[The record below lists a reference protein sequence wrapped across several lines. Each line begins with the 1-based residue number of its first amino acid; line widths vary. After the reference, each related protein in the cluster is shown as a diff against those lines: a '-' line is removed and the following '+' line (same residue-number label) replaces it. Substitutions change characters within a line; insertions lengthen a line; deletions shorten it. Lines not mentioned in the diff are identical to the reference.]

1 MTRTYGQPWNKG
13 RSVGA
18 RKALSQQDV
27 RQIQSSLI
35 DQNNRHDLCLF
46 LVAIDT
52 MLRASDLLRLRV
64 CDVVDG
70 NRNVKTTFPWRQK
83 KTASSVYPVLTPT
96 TQKALLDWVVASDK
110 QSQDYLFTRE
120 KPNTGEPISIGFY
133 RTLIKRWVVLIGLS
147 PEAYSAHSLRRTKAI
162 FLYEQGVSIEL
173 IGRLLGHRSSA
184 STIRYLGIDE
194 AQAKHAALT
203 NDIFKLKAKR
213 SSKPKLSAS
222 EIIKIADQIWER
234 LASRISQNLTKPE
247 E

>member
-1 MTRTYGQPWNKG
+1 M
-13 RSVGA
+13 
-18 RKALSQQDV
+18 
-27 RQIQSSLI
+27 
-35 DQNNRHDLCLF
+35 
-46 LVAIDT
+46 
-52 MLRASDLLRLRV
+52 
-64 CDVVDG
+64 
-70 NRNVKTTFPWRQK
+70 
-83 KTASSVYPVLTPT
+83 
-96 TQKALLDWVVASDK
+96 VASDK